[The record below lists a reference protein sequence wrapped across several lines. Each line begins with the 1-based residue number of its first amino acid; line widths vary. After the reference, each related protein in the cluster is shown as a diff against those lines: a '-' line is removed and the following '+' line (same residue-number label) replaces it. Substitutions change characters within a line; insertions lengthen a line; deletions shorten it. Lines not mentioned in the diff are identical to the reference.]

1 MNTFVITELKEL
13 DDGSY
18 EEVGTV
24 GGDSKPVIWSS
35 WEFSDFFSFYLID
48 DFEISQSNS
57 RTFIEC
63 DAVCADNI
71 AICEKL
77 ERLED
82 GGIFEKELGRV
93 DLEKYEELTGEKYRF
108 KVYITSLGIGDAPEN
123 GIRTTITPHGGR
135 GGETHINIQIKD
147 ELLKTFTLVLQ
158 SKRSGT
164 SNFSVKLGVPSGHLN
179 PRKSNNKDGLMI
191 DLTNKIEIDGDCDF
205 SFKTAANSGQWI
217 TDLIKKEKS
226 IVTKLKRIGW
236 RAVLLAMIS
245 IVGGAAGGLL
255 LYYLFEPYLIQL
267 SEWLNS
273 IGL

>member
-18 EEVGTV
+18 EEIGTV
-24 GGDSKPVIWSS
+24 GDDSKPVIWSS
-35 WEFSDFFSFYLID
+35 CEFSNFFSFYLID

-71 AICEKL
+71 AICKKL

-108 KVYITSLGIGDAPEN
+108 KVHITSLGIGDAPEN
-123 GIRTTITPHGGR
+123 GIRTTITPNGGR
-135 GGETHINIQIKD
+135 QGETYIDIQIKD
-147 ELLKTFTLVLQ
+147 ELLKAFTLVLQ
-158 SKRSGT
+158 SKKSGT

-179 PRKSNNKDGLMI
+179 PRESNNKDGLMI

-236 RAVLLAMIS
+236 RAVLLPMIS